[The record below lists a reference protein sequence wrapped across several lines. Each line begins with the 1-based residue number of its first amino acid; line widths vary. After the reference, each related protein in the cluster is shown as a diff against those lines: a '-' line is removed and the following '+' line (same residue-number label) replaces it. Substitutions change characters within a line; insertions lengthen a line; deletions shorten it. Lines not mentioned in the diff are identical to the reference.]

1 MDKNPFSLYDF
12 MGYFFPGAFALI
24 LIYFFVEH
32 KIEIQNVSSLYAD
45 VADMFKF
52 RNSEDD
58 KNFTIEICFVFIVVS
73 YIVGH
78 FAAYLSSLTVE
89 HFSKWLYGY
98 PSTFLLYDVAPGH
111 YWNINTAQP
120 PAIFATKLLWRVLTA
135 LFLLPLSLGSIIL
148 SKVLGLKHFF
158 IKKLDPYLIRNIQN
172 SYYLLMK
179 KKGLKGRMN
188 EHVDYHR
195 VIYHYVY
202 EYQKQHTVKLDNYVA
217 LYGFLRSITFIFN
230 CVSLYFTYLWYDNP
244 CKDLFSLCLISYL
257 VTYIFFMS
265 FIKFYRRFTLE
276 SFMCLVTD
284 DRLALNKAET
294 EKETILSR

>member
-78 FAAYLSSLTVE
+78 FVAYLSSLTVE

-98 PSTFLLYDVAPGH
+98 PSTFLLYGVTPNH
-111 YWNINTAQP
+111 YLDINKNQDISIIVKKYNWRIII
-120 PAIFATKLLWRVLTA
+120 AI
-135 LFLLPLSLGSIIL
+135 FLLPLSLGSIIL
-148 SKVLGLKHFF
+148 AKGLGLKHFF

-179 KKGLKGRMN
+179 KKGLEGKMD

-195 VIYHYVY
+195 FIYHYVY

-230 CVSLYFTYLWYDNP
+230 CVSLYFTYLWYDKP
-244 CKDLFSLCLISYL
+244 SKDLFFLCLISYL

-284 DRLALNKAET
+284 DRLALNKVET
-294 EKETILSR
+294 EEETIISR

>member
-1 MDKNPFSLYDF
+1 MEKNPFSLYDF

-24 LIYFFVEH
+24 LIYFFIEH
-32 KIEIQNVSSLYAD
+32 KIEIQNVGSLYAD

-52 RNSEDD
+52 RNSEDN

-73 YIVGH
+73 YIIGH
-78 FAAYLSSLTVE
+78 FVAYLSSLTVE

-98 PSTFLLYDVAPGH
+98 PSTFLLFSVAPNH
-111 YWNINTAQP
+111 YWNIDKDQDISIIVKKYNWRIII
-120 PAIFATKLLWRVLTA
+120 AI
-135 LFLLPLSLGSIIL
+135 FLLPLSLGSIFL
-148 SKVLGLKHFF
+148 AKGLGLKHFF
-158 IKKLDPYLIRNIQN
+158 VKKLDSYLIENIKN
-172 SYYLLMK
+172 TYKLLIRI
-179 KKGLKGRMN
+179 KGLEG
-188 EHVDYHR
+188 EITEEADYHR

-230 CVSLYFTYLWYDNP
+230 CVSLYFTYLWYDKP
-244 CKDLFSLCLISYL
+244 SKDLFFLCLISYL

-276 SFMCLVTD
+276 SFMCLITD
-284 DRLALNKAET
+284 DRLTLNK
-294 EKETILSR
+294 EKVEEKVEES